1 MKQPISDSAQSRL
14 ADELGI
20 SRATVSKT
28 IRHCSGVDSR
38 MRLKVLRAAK
48 DADLLSPQGS
58 CDIYCIIP
66 DTPHFFWGEMR
77 RGICDVISTLP
88 HPLRI
93 KFNVISSL
101 HDTEVIELYLDEAAA
116 MHAKVLVLAIAATD
130 AIRARLTEYA
140 SQSGTM
146 VLLLSEYHSIVNSFY
161 IGSDA
166 YHDGSRMAEICA
178 AHFPDHQPA
187 ILTVD
192 SNENA
197 DARTR
202 GFLDRWDRCT
212 ANIIRIPPDYLT
224 DPNLRSSRI
233 ARLLTELPETSSVLY
248 VTFGIPGLVRAIE
261 KRRTADSPVCLCH
274 DKAPTECADFIAAVC
289 IQDVYG
295 QGRDAI
301 RAAYQYL
308 TCAQYPIQK
317 RTILSSTIIDEQIPK
332 EKKGSAI

>member
-1 MKQPISDSAQSRL
+1 MKQPVSDSAQTRL

-38 MRLKVLRAAK
+38 MRLKILRAAR
-48 DADLLSPQGS
+48 DADLLSPQGF
-58 CDIYCIIP
+58 CDIYCILP
-66 DTPHFFWGEMR
+66 DTPNFFWGEMR
-77 RGICDVISTLP
+77 RGISDAIHALP
-88 HPLRI
+88 YPLQI

-101 HDTEVIELYLDEAAA
+101 HDTEVIELYLDEASA

-161 IGSDA
+161 IGADA
-166 YHDGSRMAEICA
+166 YRDGGRMAEICM
-178 AHFPDHQPA
+178 AHFPDRRPV
-187 ILTVD
+187 ILTAD
-192 SNENA
+192 DNENA

-202 GFLDRWDRCT
+202 GFLDRWHTCT
-212 ANIIRIPPDYLT
+212 ADVIRIPSDHLT

-233 ARLLTELPETSSVLY
+233 ARLLTELPESPVVLY
-248 VTFGIPGLVRAIE
+248 VTFGIPGLVRAVE
-261 KRRTADSPVCLCH
+261 KLRTADTPVCLCH
-274 DKAPTECADFIAAVC
+274 DKAPTECAAFIAASC
-289 IQDVYG
+289 MQDVYG

-332 EKKGSAI
+332 GKKGSAI